1 MALVKLVLRVGLT
14 VYNSPMKKHIFTS
27 LFAVLFLLSACGAK
41 PSTDPNNEE
50 EEETTQTQ
58 IVSFYSLT
66 ENATF
71 TGSLDL
77 TTTQENFVTWFNTS
91 GDLLSSI
98 NVTGYAQMNSF
109 GDFVTLCI
117 GSGSSNGKIDF
128 NFKYDVRKIKLNV
141 SAYSKYDSFN
151 QVYRTDLD
159 TAVYIDSVSNE
170 FPLVSEDGVEPNKS
184 DIEYIYENETKN
196 ISIFNKEL
204 DHSRIFIHSMEVT
217 YIIEK

>member
-1 MALVKLVLRVGLT
+1 
-14 VYNSPMKKHIFTS
+14 MKKHIYASF
-27 LFAVLFLLSACGAK
+27 LAVVFLLTACGTK
-41 PSTDPNNEE
+41 PSTNPNNEE

-58 IVSFYSLT
+58 IVSFNPLT

-77 TTTQENFVTWFNTS
+77 TTTQENFVTWFNGY
-91 GDLLSSI
+91 GDILSSI

-128 NFKYDVRKIKLNV
+128 NFKHDVRKIKLNV
-141 SAYSKYDSFN
+141 SAYSKYDSYN

-184 DIEYIYENETKN
+184 DIEYTYENTTKN

-217 YIIEK
+217 YIIEE